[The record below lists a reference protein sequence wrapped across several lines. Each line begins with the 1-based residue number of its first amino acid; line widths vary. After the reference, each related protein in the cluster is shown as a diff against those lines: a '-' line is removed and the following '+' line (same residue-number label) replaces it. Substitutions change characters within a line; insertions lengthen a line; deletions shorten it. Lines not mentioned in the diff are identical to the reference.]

1 METAFLKKIKE
12 LRKRMDQIT
21 TFSGFAKAKL
31 ENFNPKTA
39 DQKNLKKEALNRLQ
53 VHEQIVE
60 EYFVLMQD
68 AARELNFA
76 ADLNLD
82 GCSF

>member
-1 METAFLKKIKE
+1 V
-12 LRKRMDQIT
+12 
-21 TFSGFAKAKL
+21 